1 MYKEIASWQIVVYLK
16 TNHVRFQKVQVILHV
31 NIVILLDWFKLIIYL
46 SVVFNKKKIIISFL
60 ERDITRDR

>member
-1 MYKEIASWQIVVYLK
+1 MANSCLFKK
-16 TNHVRFQKVQVILHV
+16 NHVRFQKVQVILHV